1 MAVCGDFT
9 TESIPGIFTPE
20 PDVLLK
26 VSKVKYQCYQ
36 FHLRRERKVFWRV
49 YDFIKSNKHTPPTN
63 AKILY
68 PILV

>member
-26 VSKVKYQCYQ
+26 VRKVKYQTYQ
-36 FHLRRERKVFWRV
+36 FHLEEKER
-49 YDFIKSNKHTPPTN
+49 YLEN
-63 AKILY
+63 L
-68 PILV
+68 